1 MKNNPHHFLVHK
13 IWQGYCCLLICL
25 SLTTCTSNTAT
36 SDTVISNMQK
46 VELGVITQLKTVA
59 TRRDSNPLGS
69 SVGVSVG
76 SGGHAGL
83 YGAFDVGKIF
93 SALSTPSHQLELV
106 IKKQNGAFIAITQPL
121 TDNFKV
127 GDKVKILLRNGLAIV
142 QH

>member
-1 MKNNPHHFLVHK
+1 
-13 IWQGYCCLLICL
+13 
-25 SLTTCTSNTAT
+25 
-36 SDTVISNMQK
+36 MQK